1 MSRVYK
7 ITHCVDSA
15 NGIAFGGGGGG
26 GGGGGFWSKAKESAK
41 ESGLPGPRNGK
52 QDAYRHC
59 VAAGELARISTE
71 STAVSLGDAYESY
84 AGGPS
89 REVEMDKFNNRV
101 GAKIG
106 ADSSSFSEVESGCK
120 KALNDGNLSVIG
132 RENVV
137 FGNGKVNV
145 LN

>member
-1 MSRVYK
+1 M
-7 ITHCVDSA
+7 
-15 NGIAFGGGGGG
+15 
-26 GGGGGFWSKAKESAK
+26 
-41 ESGLPGPRNGK
+41 
-52 QDAYRHC
+52 Q
-59 VAAGELARISTE
+59 
-71 STAVSLGDAYESY
+71 
-84 AGGPS
+84 
-89 REVEMDKFNNRV
+89 

-120 KALNDGNLSVIG
+120 KPLNDGNLSVIG